1 MRILATYFSPKAKQ
15 RLSGGLCIMDWQL
28 GVFIAEKKK
37 MEQKDSLT
45 LGKEVKFK
53 RSFKINLF
61 FIFI

>member
-1 MRILATYFSPKAKQ
+1 MHNGLAAGCVHS
-15 RLSGGLCIMDWQL
+15 R
-28 GVFIAEKKK
+28 KKK